1 MHPLFYEQGQSRPA
15 ADEWGSVGAWALGLS
30 RALDYLES
38 EPEID
43 SERVAVMGH
52 SRLGKAALWAGAQD
66 ERFALV
72 VSNESG
78 CGGAALS
85 RRRYG
90 ETIEDINNG
99 FPHWFCT
106 NFKRYNRREDT
117 LPVDQHML
125 MALIAPR
132 PVYIASAE
140 DDRWADPRGEF
151 LSARHA
157 SAVYEL
163 LGTDGLA
170 VAEMPDVEKPVS
182 STVGYHIRRG
192 SHDVTAY
199 DWERFLDFA
208 DRHLR

>member
-1 MHPLFYEQGQSRPA
+1 MSPGPIQLDQATALTLMLGPN
-15 ADEWGSVGAWALGLS
+15 GSVG
-30 RALDYLES
+30 
-38 EPEID
+38 I
-43 SERVAVMGH
+43 
-52 SRLGKAALWAGAQD
+52 Q
-66 ERFALV
+66 
-72 VSNESG
+72 
-78 CGGAALS
+78 
-85 RRRYG
+85 
-90 ETIEDINNG
+90 
-99 FPHWFCT
+99 
-106 NFKRYNRREDT
+106 
-117 LPVDQHML
+117 
-125 MALIAPR
+125 
-132 PVYIASAE
+132 ASAE